1 MPVPPLAK
9 HRASAGHRRRLAFE
23 DVTSTNTLARE
34 AARSGDPGGLWI
46 TAKRQLEGRGRR
58 GRAWVSEAGNLYAS
72 LLLIDPAPP
81 QQLAKLP
88 FVVALAVRDAL
99 GSLLGTERDVR
110 VKWPNDVLVGG
121 RKCVGILLES
131 ERLANGSSAVVIG
144 CGINVAEAPGDL
156 PYQATAL
163 SVEGFRGDI
172 ESVFEALASAMDR
185 ELALFKRG
193 AGFDAVRERWL
204 AHAVGIGSPC
214 TVRLSDRTLEGT
226 FEALDQD
233 GRLLLALAN
242 GERMPISAGDVFF
255 SGAP

>member
-1 MPVPPLAK
+1 MPVPPLSK

-46 TAKRQLEGRGRR
+46 TAARQNEGRGRR

-81 QQLAKLP
+81 QHLAKLP
-88 FVVALAVRDAL
+88 FVVALAVREAL
-99 GSLLGTERDVR
+99 ASLLGDERQVK

-131 ERLANGSSAVVIG
+131 ERLANGSTSVVIG
-144 CGINVAEAPGDL
+144 CGINVAEPPSGL

-163 SVEGFRGDI
+163 SLEGFRGDL

-185 ELALFKRG
+185 ELGLFHRG
-193 AGFDAVRERWL
+193 AGFHHARERWL
-204 AHAVGIGSPC
+204 SHAVGVGAAC
-214 TVRLSDRTLEGT
+214 TVRLTNQTIEGT
-226 FEALDQD
+226 FEALDAE